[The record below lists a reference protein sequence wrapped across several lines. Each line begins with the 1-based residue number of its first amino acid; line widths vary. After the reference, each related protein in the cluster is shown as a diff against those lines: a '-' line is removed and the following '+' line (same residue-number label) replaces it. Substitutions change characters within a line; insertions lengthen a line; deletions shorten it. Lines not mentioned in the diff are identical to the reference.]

1 LTSNGSQGIHLL
13 TRQSGVEICDRFS
26 AEHEPL
32 YKLCRVLFE
41 RITEAVVNHETDD
54 WPRYYDRLSAL
65 ICKVIAKSEHRREVR
80 TYTPSDTARR
90 GIGKMVAK
98 ATGQIMGVKAV
109 TVYSC
114 AGEGSTF
121 QKCHAAL
128 RARQLLQ

>member
-41 RITEAVVNHETDD
+41 RITEAVVNLETDD

-65 ICKVIAKSEHRREVR
+65 ICKVITKSDLSTDAKCVLTRRLIQR
-80 TYTPSDTARR
+80 
-90 GIGKMVAK
+90 VAELEK
-98 ATGQIMGVKAV
+98 WWP
-109 TVYSC
+109 
-114 AGEGSTF
+114 
-121 QKCHAAL
+121 
-128 RARQLLQ
+128 RLQAK